1 MDLAARGGLA
11 LKRAGIPGRLIFA
24 ESAIFG
30 DIVQVTNGS
39 PDYSR
44 SMPFDKADCA
54 VAFNPGNSSDAA
66 MTPAFAE
73 PNSSSMRFQN
83 CDCLM

>member
-44 SMPFDKADCA
+44 LNA
-54 VAFNPGNSSDAA
+54 VRQSRLRCCIQPGQ
-66 MTPAFAE
+66 
-73 PNSSSMRFQN
+73 FQ
-83 CDCLM
+83 